1 MSDRPTEIPN
11 DDAED
16 MFLSQGHDEYEEK
29 KMCVR
34 FVKQVL
40 MRTSKKFDKKQIIKH
55 FKMDQVE

>member
-1 MSDRPTEIPN
+1 MSDRPTEITN

-34 FVKQVL
+34 F
-40 MRTSKKFDKKQIIKH
+40 SKPSSDEDIEKIRQEADNKTL
-55 FKMDQVE
+55 